1 MFSILRLRQFAAA
14 GLGLMLVSLVSVGVH
29 AQDAKLKAG
38 TLTCKG
44 KGTVGFVLGSKESLE
59 CNFAPI
65 GSGPTHYYDGTIT
78 RVGIDIGVRGGSIMV
93 WTVLGSTTELPYES
107 LGGSFS
113 GVSADVSAGLGV
125 GANVLVGGNSK
136 SIVLQP
142 ISVKGETGIS
152 LAAGVAGLN
161 LVPLR

>member
-1 MFSILRLRQFAAA
+1 MFSNLRLRQFTVV
-14 GLGLMLVSLVSVGVH
+14 GLGLILVSFFSVGVS

-44 KGTVGFVLGSKESLE
+44 KGTVGLVLGSKESLE

-78 RVGIDIGVRGGSIMV
+78 RVGIDIGVRGGSVLV
-93 WTVLGSTTELPYES
+93 WTVLGSTTELPYEA
-107 LGGSFS
+107 LGGTFS
-113 GVSADVSAGLGV
+113 GVSADVAAGIGV
-125 GANVLVGGNSK
+125 GANVLIGGNAK

-142 ISVKGETGIS
+142 ISVKGGTGVS